1 MFDTARAKLIVVLL
15 ATLILVTACGGWD
28 PAVKN
33 GSGNN
38 GRPNIQKTIDTMLVR
53 DPDLQRF
60 FDSAHGYAV
69 FPTVG
74 KGAIGIGG
82 AHGKGEVFEG
92 GRLIG
97 RSSVTQLTIGLQLG
111 GQAYSEI
118 IFFKDR
124 DTLVDFKNGNF
135 ELSAQASA
143 VAITAGAS
151 KDASYDRGVAVFTM
165 TKGGLMY
172 EASIGGQKFSFDPR

>member
-60 FDSAHGYAV
+60 FDSAHGYAAV
-69 FPTVG
+69 SYTHLTLPTSG
-74 KGAIGIGG
+74 
-82 AHGKGEVFEG
+82 
-92 GRLIG
+92 
-97 RSSVTQLTIGLQLG
+97 
-111 GQAYSEI
+111 
-118 IFFKDR
+118 
-124 DTLVDFKNGNF
+124 
-135 ELSAQASA
+135 
-143 VAITAGAS
+143 
-151 KDASYDRGVAVFTM
+151 
-165 TKGGLMY
+165 
-172 EASIGGQKFSFDPR
+172 